1 MTDFFE
7 TLMACDPESVIH
19 ASDCAV
25 HKEPAYPNGPCDCG
39 VEAHASRTPARAF
52 ATACNVN
59 MLALDLATKCGWAYR
74 TRDGKQRSGVER
86 FAPGKG
92 GHNGQRWLAMRQWLT
107 EAAREMGG
115 VHVVYYEDV
124 KRHVSNLSA
133 RAYCGYLAIL
143 EAWCAANNVPMV
155 GVGVGTIKKA
165 WTGKGNA
172 TKEDMIAEAE
182 RRGIRVTDDNE
193 ADALAILSY
202 AVREES

>member
-1 MTDFFE
+1 
-7 TLMACDPESVIH
+7 MACDV
-19 ASDCAV
+19 
-25 HKEPAYPNGPCDCG
+25 
-39 VEAHASRTPARAF
+39 
-52 ATACNVN
+52 NV
-59 MLALDLATKCGWAYR
+59 LALDLATKCGWAYR

-115 VHVVYYEDV
+115 VHVVYFEDV

-143 EAWCAANNVPMV
+143 EAWCATNNVPMV
-155 GVGVGTIKKA
+155 GVGVGTIKKH

-172 TKEDMIAEAE
+172 DKDAMVAEAK
-182 RRGIRVTDDNE
+182 RRGIRVIDDNH
-193 ADALAILSY
+193 ADALAILAY
-202 AVREES
+202 GVQQES

>member
-7 TLMACDPESVIH
+7 TLIACDPE
-19 ASDCAV
+19 
-25 HKEPAYPNGPCDCG
+25 PAPL
-39 VEAHASRTPARAF
+39 ASRARARAF
-52 ATACNVN
+52 AAACNVN
-59 MLALDLATKCGWAYR
+59 VLALDLATKCGWAYQ

-115 VHVVYYEDV
+115 VHVVYFEDV

-143 EAWCAANNVPMV
+143 EAWCATNNVPMV

-165 WTGKGNA
+165 WVGKGNA
-172 TKEDMIAEAE
+172 TKEDMIAEAK
-182 RRGIRVTDDNE
+182 RRGITVIDDNH

-202 AVREES
+202 GITQEQ

>member
-7 TLMACDPESVIH
+7 TLAACDPE
-19 ASDCAV
+19 
-25 HKEPAYPNGPCDCG
+25 PA
-39 VEAHASRTPARAF
+39 AHIPRARTHL
-52 ATACNVN
+52 ACNVN
-59 MLALDLATKCGWAYR
+59 ILALDLATKCGWAYR

-92 GHNGQRWLAMRQWLT
+92 GHNGQRWLVMRQWLT

-115 VHVVYYEDV
+115 VHVVYFEDV

-143 EAWCAANNVPMV
+143 EAWCATNNVRLV
-155 GVGVGTIKKA
+155 GVGVGTVKKH

-172 TKEDMIAEAE
+172 DKDAMIAEAK
-182 RRGIRVTDDNE
+182 RRGMQPGCDNE
-193 ADALAILSY
+193 ADAMAILAY
-202 AVREES
+202 GVAQES